1 MLDRGSWAQPTRRRL
16 LPMHRS
22 MGGRR
27 PEPDQP
33 AAEAAGRTQRR
44 RNPQTEDHEM
54 ETKDLIARLAA
65 LYPAAFFLVGA
76 DRKPLKLALA
86 LYTGS
91 LGYLGNMREGVPR
104 IGLDGQPAG
113 AVTAE
118 EELEAVARVLKIEA
132 ENAARWQRAR
142 ERKIKP
148 RLKTSLVSQRCET
161 DPINIEVQPGPR
173 NEPVSP
179 AEVAPAVPKTTTSI
193 VIEPSPAPS
202 TPKRVGLSGLKAAWH
217 ARQATKE
224 AAE

>member
-1 MLDRGSWAQPTRRRL
+1 
-16 LPMHRS
+16 
-22 MGGRR
+22 
-27 PEPDQP
+27 
-33 AAEAAGRTQRR
+33 
-44 RNPQTEDHEM
+44 M

-76 DRKPLKLALA
+76 DRKPLKLGVHRDLAAARALSCRERNLALA

-104 IGLDGQPAG
+104 IGLDGEPAG

>member
-76 DRKPLKLALA
+76 DRKPLKLGVHRDLAAARALSCRERNLALA

-118 EELEAVARVLKIEA
+118 EELEAVARVFKIEA
-132 ENAARWQRAR
+132 EDAARWQRAR
-142 ERKIKP
+142 ERHRQERRSPAFPAKVETNLSDAPKHPSASACPVSKLRGWRAKP
-148 RLKTSLVSQRCET
+148 RRR
-161 DPINIEVQPGPR
+161 PR
-173 NEPVSP
+173 NEDPHACYYFP
-179 AEVAPAVPKTTTSI
+179 
-193 VIEPSPAPS
+193 
-202 TPKRVGLSGLKAAWH
+202 RV
-217 ARQATKE
+217 
-224 AAE
+224 